1 MKSGGKVEPSFLLK
15 LWRADSVSMGHELD
29 LLHLYEANPDKTR
42 VLVERGLWRRPSATQ
57 GEITHAGVKLLRE
70 KGLWSPPA
78 GMPLRYYEGAKKT
91 KKENKM
97 KKKSS
102 DTRGTP
108 TDEQLAAIRDYA
120 AWAGRKWK
128 DELRADWYRSGSRWP
143 GEYYLLQ
150 QVRNNYGPEWLAK
163 FKLEEPAARSRQGV
177 KKHPDQRGSST
188 KKKSW
193 RDVPLYHLDTGR
205 ALNEQERLNAL
216 REYRETNGMN
226 MIVMAQPSGRNDPD
240 EYDRALAKIRATPIT
255 RWRYRWEP
263 ATRRPHTGPI
273 LELAPED
280 IREDALHIN
289 LLDYAGLLHA
299 AVKAVDRKVDRFA
312 AQLAAQAA

>member
-1 MKSGGKVEPSFLLK
+1 MPIRCRWV
-15 LWRADSVSMGHELD
+15 RTD

-42 VLVERGLWRRPSATQ
+42 VLVERGWRRPSATQ

-205 ALNEQERLNAL
+205 ALNEQERVRAL
-216 REYRETNGMN
+216 KEYRETGGMYL
-226 MIVMAQPSGRNDPD
+226 IVMAEPSGRNEPD
-240 EYDRALAKIRATPIT
+240 EYDRLSSAGPSARSINWAGFPGSKTKKAGVKKMSRKKVGRDVPNYDRATG
-255 RWRYRWEP
+255 RARNEQERV
-263 ATRRPHTGPI
+263 R
-273 LELAPED
+273 
-280 IREDALHIN
+280 AL
-289 LLDYAGLLHA
+289 
-299 AVKAVDRKVDRFA
+299 KE
-312 AQLAAQAA
+312 